1 MNNALQVRYVKLHF
15 TIQFPEN
22 CRLPLNKVSALRGG
36 MGEMLLRVNCIKNRD
51 CENCGF
57 ESECIVQ
64 RIMYARFEKKPY
76 FVTTGESVGYVLECE
91 NYREE
96 FQKGDTLD
104 FQMILFGKTIVYLN
118 QMVQAFHMLGLE
130 GIGKNHAKFRILSI
144 TNTKK
149 HQLLEGNNIYMS
161 QYQVST
167 LQEYVDYRLRQIKYT
182 ELENEIVFKTP
193 LTLKYKGEFLQEF
206 QMQAILEG
214 VLRRIYM
221 LDCFEGIEENILE
234 YKFEKIP
241 NIIEQTVRHAQVRRY
256 SNRQRE
262 GMLLKGIEGKISLD
276 EIDERILPVLL
287 AGELIHVGKN
297 SRFGFGRFRVS

>member
-1 MNNALQVRYVKLHF
+1 
-15 TIQFPEN
+15 
-22 CRLPLNKVSALRGG
+22 
-36 MGEMLLRVNCIKNRD
+36 
-51 CENCGF
+51 
-57 ESECIVQ
+57 
-64 RIMYARFEKKPY
+64 
-76 FVTTGESVGYVLECE
+76 
-91 NYREE
+91 
-96 FQKGDTLD
+96 
-104 FQMILFGKTIVYLN
+104 
-118 QMVQAFHMLGLE
+118 
-130 GIGKNHAKFRILSI
+130 
-144 TNTKK
+144 
-149 HQLLEGNNIYMS
+149 
-161 QYQVST
+161 
-167 LQEYVDYRLRQIKYT
+167 
-182 ELENEIVFKTP
+182 
-193 LTLKYKGEFLQEF
+193 
-206 QMQAILEG
+206 MQAILEG